1 MKQNAYFSIFLF
13 VLFCMNNTTIFAQ
26 KGGNI
31 DAKFDAFKEK
41 FILDLWKQYPEWGV
55 SQGFYKYAAQL
66 SVPDDK
72 ARLASLAFSKKNA
85 EAMAKFDLKS
95 LSANNQCDYKMLDN
109 YFKKTAWEIGT
120 FKEHEWNPAAFNVAD
135 AFNELLIKPYKPLKD
150 RLKDIMKKMEQVPAY
165 YEAAKVNNKRPTKE
179 HTQLAIAQ
187 HAGTLEV
194 VKMIKDSLVAQKM
207 LNTKSEKTILRAQ
220 DAIHDY
226 VTFMEIRLEKKTA
239 PWKNFAIGQGL
250 FNKKFEFEI
259 VSEYSAVKMYEKA
272 NAHKTKLHNEMIK
285 ISREIWKKHL
295 DTLPQPKDSLV
306 MVKMMIDK
314 LSEKHT
320 APAEFVNTIRTQI
333 PELNKFVAD
342 KNLLELDASKPLEV
356 RETPAFMR
364 GTAGASISSPGPYEK
379 NGTTFYNVDP
389 MSEADGWTPEKAESY
404 LREYNDYMLQIL
416 NIHEAIPG
424 HYAQLVY
431 SNKNPSIIKSVFGNG
446 AMIEGWAVYTE
457 RMMLEEGYGN
467 NAPEMWLMY
476 YKWNLRSACNT
487 IIDYAM
493 QCKGMTKPQVLDL
506 LQNQAFQTEAE
517 ANGKYR
523 RATLSQVQLCSYFT
537 GFSEIYDFR
546 NAQKAAQKEAFD
558 LKKFHETFLSFGS
571 APVKYVKELMK

>member
-1 MKQNAYFSIFLF
+1 
-13 VLFCMNNTTIFAQ
+13 MNI
-26 KGGNI
+26 
-31 DAKFDAFKEK
+31 
-41 FILDLWKQYPEWGV
+41 
-55 SQGFYKYAAQL
+55 
-66 SVPDDK
+66 PDDK
-72 ARLASLAFSKKNA
+72 SRLSALSFTKKNV
-85 EAMAKFDLKS
+85 EAMAKFDVKS
-95 LSANNQCDYKMLDN
+95 LSANNQCDFKMMDN
-109 YFKKTAWEIGT
+109 YFKKTVWEIGT
-120 FKEHEWNPAAFNVAD
+120 FKEFEWNPANFNVAD
-135 AFNELLIKPYKPLKD
+135 AFNELLIKPYKPLKE
-150 RLKDIMKKMEQVPAY
+150 RLKDIMKKMEQVPAF

-187 HAGTLEV
+187 HAGTLDIL
-194 VKMIKDSLVAQKM
+194 KMVRDSMEANKM
-207 LNTKSEKTILRAQ
+207 MTSKYEKTILRAQ
-220 DAIHDY
+220 DAVHDY
-226 VTFMEIRLEKKTA
+226 VIFMETRLEKKTA
-239 PWKNFAIGQGL
+239 PWKSFAIGQGL

-259 VSEYSAVKMYEKA
+259 VSEYNAQKIYEKA
-272 NAHKTKLHNEMIK
+272 NLHKAKLHAEMIRLSK
-285 ISREIWKKHL
+285 EMWKKHL
-295 DTLPQPKDSLV
+295 DTLAQPKDSLL

-314 LSEKHT
+314 LSANHT
-320 APAEFVNTIRTQI
+320 KPADFVTTIRAQI
-333 PELNKFVAD
+333 PDLTKFVEE
-342 KNLLELDASKPLEV
+342 KKLLELDPSKPLEV
-356 RETPAFMR
+356 RETPIFMR
-364 GTAGASISSPGPYEK
+364 GTAGASISSPGPYET

-404 LREYNDYMLQIL
+404 LREYNDYILQIL

-457 RMMLEEGYGN
+457 RMMLEEGYGGN
-467 NAPEMWLMY
+467 TPEMWLMY

-546 NAQKAAQKEAFD
+546 NAQKAAQKDKFD
-558 LKKFHETFLSFGS
+558 LKAFHETFLSFGS